1 MVVPSPSQPAE
12 TPRRAKVA
20 LSSVILAMMLVG
32 VLVAALRVASQTVSQ
47 EALASAAVLGGV
59 VGALA
64 AVFWPGVES
73 TGGWVHGL
81 ARFGLGA
88 LMGGPA
94 GGLAVAPHA
103 VATLLAG
110 GALMVLFALVARRLS
125 ARPARSTG

>member
-1 MVVPSPSQPAE
+1 MVVPLPSQPAE

-32 VLVAALRVASQTVSQ
+32 VLVAGLHMASQTVSQ
-47 EALASAAVLGGV
+47 ETLASAAALGGV

-64 AVFWPGVES
+64 AVLWPGGES
-73 TGGWVHGL
+73 AGGWVRGL
-81 ARFGLGA
+81 GRFGVGA

-103 VATLLAG
+103 FATLLAG
-110 GALMVLFALVARRLS
+110 GVLMVLFALVARRLS
-125 ARPARSTG
+125 ARPARSDP